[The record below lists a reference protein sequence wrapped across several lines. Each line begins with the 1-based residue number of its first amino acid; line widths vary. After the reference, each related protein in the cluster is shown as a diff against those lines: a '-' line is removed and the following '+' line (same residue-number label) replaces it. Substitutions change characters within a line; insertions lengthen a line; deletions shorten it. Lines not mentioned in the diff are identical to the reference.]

1 MKCCPQWSNIRI
13 LPISRKY
20 PVCIIK
26 ITNYIFSTK
35 AGDVAV
41 DDFSGNLFYTV
52 GKIGQ
57 GPTEAA
63 APTGFSVLPN
73 GNVALLDGGNLS
85 LKIYNESGFVTSYDV
100 PSGSDNRFLPKETK
114 LI

>member
-1 MKCCPQWSNIRI
+1 MYYQNNK
-13 LPISRKY
+13 LYLFDKSR
-20 PVCIIK
+20 
-26 ITNYIFSTK
+26 
-35 AGDVAV
+35 GDVAV

-57 GPTEAA
+57 GPTEVAA
-63 APTGFSVLPN
+63 LLDFQYFPN